1 MVTKEKSTGDYR
13 TVWLKYEL
21 TNSDKHQLF
30 LKEHKIQK
38 QEPEFPRGRTLFVL
52 NLPPYTT
59 VSSLRAAFS
68 RHCGH
73 VKSVKLAARVA
84 STKKGYKTAYVV
96 FSKESELQQAIS
108 LPKDFVII
116 LNSNEAPGLFGIK
129 KWSKEYN
136 SGMILNEKEVKES
149 IEKYMVAYDKIVTAE
164 ENEEEVD
171 EDGFI
176 KVSSKKKRGQFAP
189 QRKESTIEE
198 KKKKLQKEKKLVN
211 FYQFQIREA
220 KKQQLEEMRKK
231 FELDKQKVKQ
241 LKSQRI
247 FKPFG

>member
-1 MVTKEKSTGDYR
+1 
-13 TVWLKYEL
+13 
-21 TNSDKHQLF
+21 
-30 LKEHKIQK
+30 
-38 QEPEFPRGRTLFVL
+38 
-52 NLPPYTT
+52 
-59 VSSLRAAFS
+59 
-68 RHCGH
+68 
-73 VKSVKLAARVA
+73 
-84 STKKGYKTAYVV
+84 
-96 FSKESELQQAIS
+96 
-108 LPKDFVII
+108 
-116 LNSNEAPGLFGIK
+116 
-129 KWSKEYN
+129 
-136 SGMILNEKEVKES
+136 MILNEKEVKES
-149 IEKYMVAYDKIVTAE
+149 IEKYMAAYDKRVTAE

-211 FYQFQIREA
+211 FYQFQIRET

>member
-1 MVTKEKSTGDYR
+1 
-13 TVWLKYEL
+13 
-21 TNSDKHQLF
+21 
-30 LKEHKIQK
+30 
-38 QEPEFPRGRTLFVL
+38 
-52 NLPPYTT
+52 
-59 VSSLRAAFS
+59 
-68 RHCGH
+68 
-73 VKSVKLAARVA
+73 
-84 STKKGYKTAYVV
+84 
-96 FSKESELQQAIS
+96 
-108 LPKDFVII
+108 
-116 LNSNEAPGLFGIK
+116 
-129 KWSKEYN
+129 
-136 SGMILNEKEVKES
+136 MILNEKEVKES
-149 IEKYMVAYDKIVTAE
+149 IEKYMAAYDKRVTAE

-220 KKQQLEEMRKK
+220 KKQRKYKYFQMLEILISNFNNLLYLFFLELEEMRKK